1 MKKGFGFC
9 MAFSALLAAGN
20 GTDPLKGD
28 NSLDDPILL
37 ELQKIK
43 RQESEEKKAQKV
55 PETELLPHLSSGH
68 LLQAPHLSPELSDL
82 KTTLD
87 EERSYDPHP
96 VQWPAEPY
104 LRLKEIPLLP
114 PEPVDPERY
123 LSLKKILLPMPQDY
137 AKTYLK
143 MKTLLNPTQTYVQ
156 IHIDKSRQRMWVYL
170 DNDYVGDWKV
180 STARR
185 GYWTPNGVFRPYS
198 LERMHYSKKYHHSP
212 MPWSVFFKGGYAIHG
227 TYSIRHLGHPA
238 SHGCVRVHPRNAKK
252 LYRLIQRYGKRYTR
266 IIIRG

>member
-1 MKKGFGFC
+1 MKRII
-9 MAFSALLAAGN
+9 L
-20 GTDPLKGD
+20 PL
-28 NSLDDPILL
+28 
-37 ELQKIK
+37 
-43 RQESEEKKAQKV
+43 
-55 PETELLPHLSSGH
+55 
-68 LLQAPHLSPELSDL
+68 
-82 KTTLD
+82 
-87 EERSYDPHP
+87 
-96 VQWPAEPY
+96 
-104 LRLKEIPLLP
+104 
-114 PEPVDPERY
+114 
-123 LSLKKILLPMPQDY
+123 PQDY

-143 MKTLLNPTQTYVQ
+143 MKTLLDPAHTYVKV
-156 IHIDKSRQRMWVYL
+156 HIDKSRQRMWVYL
-170 DNDYVGDWKV
+170 DNDYVGDWRV

-227 TYSIRHLGHPA
+227 TYSVRHLGHPA